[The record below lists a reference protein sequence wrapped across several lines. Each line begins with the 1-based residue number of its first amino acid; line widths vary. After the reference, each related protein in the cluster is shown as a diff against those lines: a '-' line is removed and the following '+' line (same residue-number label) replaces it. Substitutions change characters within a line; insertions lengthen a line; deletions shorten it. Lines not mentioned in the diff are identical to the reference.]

1 MSYLCPPAILY
12 IVLSIISIIFIVIT
26 CTFPLIYHL
35 INILVIILWTWLL
48 NYICLSG
55 HIFISWILVL
65 LPIFFIILC
74 VIYGLIALKK
84 MTPEQID
91 KVFKELDNT

>member
-12 IVLSIISIIFIVIT
+12 IILSIISIIFIVIT
-26 CTFPLIYHL
+26 CKFPIIYHL

-48 NYICLSG
+48 NYICSIG
-55 HIFISWILVL
+55 YSVISWILVL

-74 VIYGLIALKK
+74 IIFGLIALKE
-84 MTPEQID
+84 MTPEQLNEILVD
-91 KVFKELDNT
+91 LNK